1 MHVASVRSKIEDRV
15 ADDLTRAVI
24 GDVAAAASLV
34 DGDTKVGEPL
44 AAGHDIGARFTSE
57 RQA

>member
-24 GDVAAAASLV
+24 GDVAASASLV

-44 AAGHDIGARFTSE
+44 AAGHDIGGARSHF
-57 RQA
+57 